1 MYDVIVVGA
10 RCAGSA
16 TALLLG
22 RRGFKIL
29 VVDRARFPSEIPQ
42 GHFIRLRGP
51 KLLRNWGILDDIV
64 RSGCPPV
71 TEMTMDLGDFPLT
84 GKNLVHDGVAL
95 GYGPRRGVL
104 DAILIEAA
112 IAAGAE
118 FRAGFSVDD
127 YLSDGACLTGIRGRN
142 YATGAHVTERARIT
156 VGADGRHSSLAR
168 AVAAPTYEEIAP
180 LACWYFS
187 YWSDIA
193 LDGLEI
199 YRRNRSVVFAF
210 PTTAGLTA
218 IFIGWPLS
226 EFGKVRQNV
235 PAAFIDVFE
244 QIPELEER
252 VLAGTQEERF
262 YGTADLPNF
271 FRKPFGPGWA
281 LVGDAGY
288 HKDPYMALG
297 ISDALHGAELL
308 TCAIEEG
315 FSGTRP
321 ILDAM
326 ARYERQRNEA
336 SMQLYRQNAE
346 QARFRPTPEK
356 ELAIRAAI
364 RGDQEATNT
373 YYLALQGMIPPEEFF
388 NPANLQQLTEGIGPE
403 TSPF

>member
-1 MYDVIVVGA
+1 MYDVIIVGA

-16 TALLLG
+16 TALLLA
-22 RRGFKIL
+22 RRGFKVL
-29 VVDRARFPSEIPQ
+29 VVDKARFPSEIPL

-51 KLLRNWGILDDIV
+51 KLLRDWGILDDIV

-71 TEMTMDLGDFPLT
+71 TKMTIDLGDFPLT
-84 GKNLVHDGVAL
+84 GTNLVHDGVAL

-118 FRAGFSVDD
+118 FRAGFSVDE
-127 YLSDGACLTGIRGRN
+127 YLSDGAAVTGIRGRV
-142 YATGAHVTERARIT
+142 YATGTHVAERARVT

-168 AVAAPTYEEIAP
+168 AVSAPAYEEIAP

-187 YWSDIA
+187 YWSDVA
-193 LDGLEI
+193 LDHLEI
-199 YRRNRSVVFAF
+199 YRRNRSAVFAF
-210 PTTAGLTA
+210 PTNAGLTA
-218 IFIGWPLS
+218 IFAGWPIS
-226 EFGKVRQNV
+226 EFGKVRQNI
-235 PAAFIDVFE
+235 AGAFTDVFE
-244 QIPELEER
+244 HIPDLEER
-252 VLAGTQEERF
+252 VCAGRQEERF
-262 YGTADLPNF
+262 YGSADLPNF

-297 ISDALHGAELL
+297 ISDALHDAQLL
-308 TCAIEEG
+308 ACAMDEG
-315 FSGTRP
+315 FSGSRP
-321 ILDAM
+321 ILGAM
-326 ARYERQRNEA
+326 ARYEQQRNEA

-346 QARFRPTPEK
+346 QARFRPVPEK

-364 RGDQEATNT
+364 RGDQQATNT
-373 YYLALQGMIPPEEFF
+373 FYMALQGMIPREEFF
-388 NPANLQQLTEGIGPE
+388 NPANLQQISEGIRAE